1 MSNSKGESKMSVPL
15 YESVRRKFRRNRS
28 EAEIVLS
35 TVHIF
40 SKLSRSEIRQVENV
54 MHVRHYTMNETIVK
68 QGAPGSGMY
77 IIVSGNVGIY
87 ILNHEHEE
95 QLVTELEKGDFFGE
109 IAVLNDA
116 PRTATARAL
125 ENCTILGFYRPD
137 LLGLL
142 ETKPQIG
149 IKILLA
155 LSEVLATRLSMT
167 NEELS
172 RAQRQLQKLENEHN
186 DAGE

>member
-1 MSNSKGESKMSVPL
+1 MSAGDNKIMVSL
-15 YESVRRKFRRNRS
+15 YESVKRRFRRNRS

-40 SKLSRSEIRQVENV
+40 SKLSRREIREVEKV
-54 MHVRHYTMNETIVK
+54 MHVRQYALNEPIVK
-68 QGAPGSGMY
+68 QGTPGSGMY
-77 IIVSGNVGIY
+77 IIVSGTVGIY

-109 IAVLNDA
+109 IAVLDDS

-125 ENCTILGFYRPD
+125 EPCTILGFYRPD

-155 LSEVLATRLSMT
+155 LSEVLAARLRTT
-167 NEELS
+167 NEDLS
-172 RAQRQLQKLENEHN
+172 KVQRQLQKLEAQHHDES
-186 DAGE
+186 E

>member
-1 MSNSKGESKMSVPL
+1 MSSGETKILVPL
-15 YESVRRKFRRNRS
+15 YESMKKRFKRNRS

-40 SKLSRSEIRQVENV
+40 SKLSRGEIRQVEKV
-54 MHVRHYTMNETIVK
+54 MHVRHYTLHENIVK

-77 IIVSGNVGIY
+77 IIVSGRVGIY

-95 QLVTELEKGDFFGE
+95 RLVLELEKGDFFGE
-109 IAVLNDA
+109 IALLDDS
-116 PRTATARAL
+116 PRTATAKA
-125 ENCTILGFYRPD
+125 EETCTILGFYRPD

-155 LSEVLATRLSMT
+155 LSEVLATRLRVT

-172 RAQRQLQKLENEHN
+172 KVQRQLQKFEGQAKN
-186 DAGE
+186 DSE

>member
-1 MSNSKGESKMSVPL
+1 MSTGETKIMAPL
-15 YESVRRKFRRNRS
+15 YESVRRRFRRNRS

-40 SKLSRSEIRQVENV
+40 SKLSRGEIRQVEKV
-54 MHVRHYTMNETIVK
+54 MHVRHYTLNETIVK

-77 IIVSGNVGIY
+77 IIVSGEVGIY
-87 ILNHEHEE
+87 ILDHEHEE

-109 IAVLNDA
+109 IAVLDDS

-149 IKILLA
+149 IKILLS
-155 LSEVLATRLSMT
+155 LSEVLAARLRIT
-167 NEELS
+167 NEDLS
-172 RAQRQLQKLENEHN
+172 KVQRQLQKLEQQQGNET
-186 DAGE
+186 E